1 MVQPLSRGGKPR
13 SKAVL
18 HPVPW
23 PKQNDAGGLQ
33 EERAKVAIAA
43 FGDASE
49 NRSITCR
56 YLLGDQAEPSSEIA
70 ATCESS
76 SITDRGDDGARND
89 RTDARYCHQVPT
101 EFRVLGERIDF
112 STDSFDAIVEAPPV
126 LGQILQDAN
135 HPR

>member
-49 NRSITCR
+49 NLSTPLGC
-56 YLLGDQAEPSSEIA
+56 LLGSQAEPSSKIA
-70 ATCESS
+70 ATREGS
-76 SITDRGDDGARND
+76 SIADRSDDSARDD
-89 RTDARYCHQVPT
+89 RTDARYSHQVP
-101 EFRVLGERIDF
+101 
-112 STDSFDAIVEAPPV
+112 
-126 LGQILQDAN
+126 
-135 HPR
+135 